1 MTNRIKT
8 ITVPFAFDAVPDHA
22 NNTLTLVGNNT
33 IYIPENNGTTPVVFK
48 DVALFVTHQ
57 DLATATGSTLADWDA
72 NVTLQGATSSVIAE
86 AADLTNTGEN
96 VGGLFGPID
105 FTSHFTTNFG
115 TATSKTCLVS
125 TRFSRSTGTGVT
137 TRGVYAWMDITY
149 QYDDTQPTHIKT
161 ICYPISNV
169 SGALS
174 STANNSVGVVP
185 QLTGAGGMLSEASP
199 TIRQIWALVQGNH
212 CINAGTAG
220 SFLSANTGGATTVA
234 FPISQSNLATDLY
247 RYYVYNAN
255 TVNTAAPF
263 SFRLWSNNATRW
275 HNAMSELWVTYEFD
289 AANTSN
295 VLNYV
300 EGGVEFDSP
309 ANGTTSA
316 NAEII
321 SRTILIPEPGPIL
334 PVRQAFQLY
343 YIASASGTPQVK
355 VNAQSAYT
363 GYAMVGSVIGGM
375 NSLQHRFDTGGSGGN
390 GLTLQQG
397 ENTFNIALYRS
408 TAQALY
414 NTSGKIKILYHS
426 GVSANGVG
434 AHNHVIRRTALPMR
448 LTTLTQNTFNAVFEV
463 GDSYW
468 LTTYG
473 ADIYKYSPA
482 SADATSLRIKQN
494 GGEGSETWV
503 QSYADLYINDA
514 ELSFSQAVARL
525 RNDFKRH
532 PADLDTNR
540 MDANVAHRW
549 QLSALVAGAYGIQHF
564 GTVHNITYTW
574 QGEIANT
581 QGGNVTIYLCRADNG
596 ERMYKT
602 HITGNG
608 TYTINTYDNSVQ
620 YFAEAYESNVSMGR
634 SNTSNAV

>member
-1 MTNRIKT
+1 MATRMKT
-8 ITVPFAFDAVPDHA
+8 ITVPFGFDAVADHA

-57 DLATATGSTLADWDA
+57 DLSTNIGATLADYDA
-72 NVTLQGATSSVIAE
+72 NVCLQGATSQVFSE

-96 VGGLFGPID
+96 VGGLFGPLD
-105 FTSHFTTNFG
+105 FTSHFTSNFG
-115 TATSKTCLVS
+115 TGTSKTCLVS

-174 STANNSVGVVP
+174 ATANTSIGDIP
-185 QLTGAGGMLSEASP
+185 TLTGSGGILCETSP
-199 TIRQIWALVQGNH
+199 VIRQMWVKIMGNH
-212 CINAGTAG
+212 AINAGNTG
-220 SFLSANTGGATTVA
+220 TFLSANTGGATVT

-247 RYYVYNAN
+247 RYYLYNAN
-255 TVNTAAPF
+255 GANSLAPF
-263 SFRLWSNNATRW
+263 SFRCWSNVATRW
-275 HNAMSELWVTYEFD
+275 HGTMAELWVTYEFD
-289 AANTSN
+289 AANTTN
-295 VLNYV
+295 TLNYI

-309 ANGTTSA
+309 TNGTISA
-316 NAEII
+316 NAQII
-321 SRTILIPEPGPIL
+321 SRTVLVPEPGPIL

-343 YIASASGTPQVK
+343 YVAPASATPQVK
-355 VNAQSAYT
+355 VGSQSAYT
-363 GYAMVGSVIGGM
+363 GYAMVGSVMGGM
-375 NSLQHRFDTGGSGGN
+375 YSLQHRFDTGGSGGS

-397 ENTFNIALYRS
+397 ENTFNVALYRS
-408 TAQALY
+408 SAQTLY

-434 AHNHVIRRTALPMR
+434 AHNHVIRRTAKPMQ
-448 LTTLTQNTFNAVFEV
+448 LTLESQNTRNAIFEI

-473 ADIYKYSPA
+473 ADIFKYSPA
-482 SADATSLRIKQN
+482 ASDSTFLRVKQN
-494 GGEGSETWV
+494 PGEGSASWIV
-503 QSYADLYINDA
+503 VYNNLCVNDA
-514 ELSFSQAVARL
+514 ELTYSQAIARL

-532 PADLDTNR
+532 PTDLDSER
-540 MDANVAHRW
+540 MDANTTRPFQYSSLFTCALGV
-549 QLSALVAGAYGIQHF
+549 QLF
-564 GTVHNITYTW
+564 GTISNITYTW

-581 QGGNVTIYLCRADNG
+581 AGGNVTIYLCRADNG

-602 HITGNG
+602 HIVGNG
-608 TYTINTYDNSVQ
+608 TYTIKTFDNSVQ
-620 YFAEAYESNVSMGR
+620 YYADAYESNVSMGR
-634 SNTSNAV
+634 SNTSNAI